1 MKFIA
6 DLHLHSKYSRAVSR
20 AMTIPNLAFWGE
32 KKGIQVLATGDWTH
46 PLWLSELKRDL
57 APAEP
62 GLFRYKNSKTRFLL
76 ATEISQIYKKS
87 GQVRKIHNLIFA
99 PNFKIAENINVRLS
113 KIGNLKSDGR
123 PILGLDSEELL
134 KIILDINE
142 DCLLIPAHIWTPW
155 FSLFGSRS
163 GFNQIAECFGKY
175 AQYIYAVETGLSS
188 DPIMNWRIKELNNK
202 AIVSFGDAHS
212 LSKLGREATVFNCSL
227 SYSAIITAIKK
238 KQISETLEFFP
249 QEGKYHYDGHRLCGI
264 GFSPEESRKHKNI
277 CPKCKKELVIGVMN
291 RVEELSDQP
300 PDPRSHSGFRYLI
313 PLLEI
318 LSEVYGLG
326 INSRKVQT
334 AYEELTKEDNEFDI
348 LLNKDFPG
356 RLGEALKKMRNGEVN
371 IAPGFDGQFGKIKI
385 FSAPENSLQNT
396 LF

>member
-155 FSLFGSRS
+155 FSF
-163 GFNQIAECFGKY
+163 
-175 AQYIYAVETGLSS
+175 
-188 DPIMNWRIKELNNK
+188 
-202 AIVSFGDAHS
+202 
-212 LSKLGREATVFNCSL
+212 
-227 SYSAIITAIKK
+227 
-238 KQISETLEFFP
+238 
-249 QEGKYHYDGHRLCGI
+249 
-264 GFSPEESRKHKNI
+264 
-277 CPKCKKELVIGVMN
+277 
-291 RVEELSDQP
+291 
-300 PDPRSHSGFRYLI
+300 
-313 PLLEI
+313 
-318 LSEVYGLG
+318 
-326 INSRKVQT
+326 
-334 AYEELTKEDNEFDI
+334 
-348 LLNKDFPG
+348 
-356 RLGEALKKMRNGEVN
+356 
-371 IAPGFDGQFGKIKI
+371 
-385 FSAPENSLQNT
+385 
-396 LF
+396 